1 MQFDH
6 PRGSDVSVEQAVTLL
21 PAPRVRPSRLGT
33 PSGVRRELARL
44 YLDARHERVNPSA
57 AAKLA
62 YVLTCLHKA
71 IETELVEQ
79 RIADLEKLVAHR
91 NEA

>member
-1 MQFDH
+1 
-6 PRGSDVSVEQAVTLL
+6 
-21 PAPRVRPSRLGT
+21 
-33 PSGVRRELARL
+33 VRRELARL
-44 YLDARHERVNPSA
+44 YVDARHDRVNPGA

-62 YVLTCLHKA
+62 YILTCLHKA

-91 NEA
+91 NEG

>member
-1 MQFDH
+1 MQIDH
-6 PRGSDVSVEQAVTLL
+6 SRESEVTIERAVTVL

-44 YLDARHERVNPSA
+44 YVDARHDRVNPGA

-62 YVLTCLHKA
+62 YILTCLHKV
-71 IETELVEQ
+71 IE
-79 RIADLEKLVAHR
+79 RDGGAADR
-91 NEA
+91 